1 MPTQAG
7 VPEVDEKIAI
17 LSGFSEVDVQSHD
30 PVLELTDVGIV
41 ELTPSESDM
50 IPPERDTLAGDGNG
64 KSFDI
69 IGETRIRLARKFM
82 IEEGDDFQWLLR
94 RLKIAAGL
102 MTTGST
108 ETIIRDELV
117 ELVGSNREFT
127 LDLDWDPVEFM
138 NEQYTL
144 YKATKCRLQEVI
156 CLCGAGDQVQA
167 LSCEGYASKMWP
179 HLGPTLLDITSQA
192 MAMDAAIGT
201 YKGGIYCTLFD
212 LSIC

>member
-179 HLGPTLLDITSQA
+179 HLGPMLLDITSQA
-192 MAMDAAIGT
+192 MEAAIGT
-201 YKGGIYCTLFD
+201 YKGGIYCTLSD
-212 LSIC
+212 RSIC